1 MKQVELTTDLRTA
14 SGEVQDIMVDGRYAG
29 SLVLVYRE
37 GDRLLGSLQL
47 DQEAI
52 DNQVERLITDKAE
65 RYIRML
71 ADAVG
76 ASHYE
81 VLVSRGILHTVLQ
94 QSDMSSSPAT
104 GYGLPL
110 GEQGHDDGVA
120 DEVNIIPAARDDS
133 FTYEDPKHLLEMEMV
148 SSGRSVS
155 TYVFNDA
162 EGEEMAEAALKQ
174 YGADAQGE
182 IHWYEEPDEALQEA
196 AAELLVRELDEEII
210 DTITIRMWYQG
221 NELENLEWVHRDV
234 EDDEDFADEDEY
246 GETNFEDAYDE
257 TEVVNVNDKR
267 HGLTW
272 SASEMEE
279 AEETCYVM
287 LRSRDREFRVYD
299 LYVQERGG
307 LPVGTATIDMSH
319 ADLTGF
325 MDYDVPGTSVQ
336 RKTLVEVLMRE
347 LNKEIEFNTLH
358 LTMLYRN
365 QIIDEARVEG

>member
-14 SGEVQDIMVDGRYAG
+14 AGEVQDIMVDGRYAG
-29 SLVLVYRE
+29 TLVLVYRE
-37 GDRLLGSLQL
+37 GERLSGSLQL
-47 DQEAI
+47 DQEVI
-52 DNQVERLITDKAE
+52 DDQAESFITDKVE
-65 RYIRML
+65 GYIRML

-81 VLVSRGILHTVLQ
+81 VLVSSGILHTVLQ
-94 QSDMSSSPAT
+94 QPDMSTSAEAGNALAP
-104 GYGLPL
+104 
-110 GEQGHDDGVA
+110 GENAHEDGIFA
-120 DEVNIIPAARDDS
+120 EVNRIPAYRDES

-148 SSGRSVS
+148 SAGRSVS

-182 IHWYEEPDEALQEA
+182 IHWYEEPNEALQEA

-221 NELENLEWVHRDV
+221 NELENLEWVHRDFEEEYDNNHFDV
-234 EDDEDFADEDEY
+234 DDDEDDDDEKDFEDEDEY
-246 GETNFEDAYDE
+246 DERNFEQS
-257 TEVVNVNDKR
+257 
-267 HGLTW
+267 L
-272 SASEMEE
+272 SASGMEE
-279 AEETCYVM
+279 AEEACYVM

-299 LYVQERGG
+299 LFVQERGG
-307 LPVGTATIDMSH
+307 LPVGTATIDMSQ

-336 RKTLVEVLMRE
+336 RQTLVDVLMRE
-347 LNKEIEFNTLH
+347 LNKEIEFDTLH

-365 QIIDEARVEG
+365 QIIDEARMEG